1 MPLLNALLLLFPA
14 NEINYHGT
22 ARNHNTELSHPPEQ
36 CGGIQH
42 DSSERSLAHSNSHTS
57 QKWSER
63 ELIDLGQNHAKD
75 SANNLTIYMTDWLPV
90 PQECSLELFNLWVEI

>member
-1 MPLLNALLLLFPA
+1 MHSCCYSLPMKSTIMEQL
-14 NEINYHGT
+14 
-22 ARNHNTELSHPPEQ
+22 HNTELSHPPEQ

-42 DSSERSLAHSNSHTS
+42 DSSEGSLAHSNSHTS

-75 SANNLTIYMTDWLPV
+75 SANNLTIYMTD
-90 PQECSLELFNLWVEI
+90 